1 MRGCCRKF
9 STPSGRNSSM
19 TNRYTYVTDEC
30 VRIAGA
36 QPFPAAGIHTF
47 RAVIRKH
54 PVKIIRLVISLHI
67 PSPDTGPGYIIR
79 IRTHPFHIHARGNI
93 VSGIR
98 SEISAFQLQ
107 PIIACKQAVQLNTCA
122 NLTGNVIFWF
132 QIKVRYPVI
141 GFTLAVKCTSS
152 LYISAIVGH
161 GMQRIWSRTS
171 SASLSVRLKS
181 PPLGTGVRLS
191 VLRHGD

>member
-1 MRGCCRKF
+1 MYGIASLMGIAFFHMRGCCRKF

-141 GFTLAVKCTSS
+141 GFTLAVKM
-152 LYISAIVGH
+152 YIIPVHFCHCG
-161 GMQRIWSRTS
+161 
-171 SASLSVRLKS
+171 
-181 PPLGTGVRLS
+181 GTECRGYGAVHHQPVCR
-191 VLRHGD
+191 

>member
-1 MRGCCRKF
+1 M
-9 STPSGRNSSM
+9 
-19 TNRYTYVTDEC
+19 
-30 VRIAGA
+30 
-36 QPFPAAGIHTF
+36 
-47 RAVIRKH
+47 
-54 PVKIIRLVISLHI
+54 HI

-141 GFTLAVKCTSS
+141 GFTLAVKMYII
-152 LYISAIVGH
+152 LYISAIVGARNAED
-161 GMQRIWSRTS
+161 MEPYIISQ
-171 SASLSVRLKS
+171 SVGETEIAA
-181 PPLGTGVRLS
+181 LGDSVRLS

>member
-1 MRGCCRKF
+1 MSLMSVSGLPE
-9 STPSGRNSSM
+9 PSHSRCWHPYFPCGYKKASSQNNQ
-19 TNRYTYVTDEC
+19 TGN
-30 VRIAGA
+30 
-36 QPFPAAGIHTF
+36 F
-47 RAVIRKH
+47 
-54 PVKIIRLVISLHI
+54 LHI